1 MSNLNDNPLLTI
13 FETDQKDL
21 SLLELKI
28 TESINLLWKY
38 LLDEEKSQESK
49 IQIVEELAEK
59 IKINRYMCEYFSK
72 VGEDKKSIYI
82 FLFEL
87 YLKQDTTS
95 ELKNAILN
103 LLKELIINIE
113 ISKDIFEFIFQK
125 IALLYR
131 NEEKPTAEKLE
142 EYLTLLNSILG
153 DTMNC
158 QKPFNYYS
166 CAGNNKFVLD
176 FSNKKIKLGR
186 CVTIMMN
193 FKMSSIA
200 NKEDSETDNIVTL
213 MKITFSNG
221 QSFTLD
227 LKYPMFLIVKE
238 IHNNFIKT
246 LPTDDW
252 INLIFT
258 IVSIGDKIQAYFFV
272 NGENKLSPYKLSSK
286 KLKSNET
293 IDSITFFDKFK
304 GEVSSIAML
313 INLSDEKTIL
323 NNVFLGGMKQF
334 QEGIWKRKIF
344 DNFIKFLKD
353 VNKKDLS
360 KDLAFIFT
368 PFNYSENNPNV
379 IENSLENPLKLR
391 MNGTIRNHKYQCYQ
405 KKLVYLGVIQN
416 YFPIA
421 ELFLIHPQTLN
432 DKNFILFLKIIINI
446 INYRKKNIK
455 TLKECKFFQII
466 SLFIEKYPKFLFNEK
481 VLELFNQIGKTIFS
495 NNIES
500 LCRSYFKHILF
511 NEKILSKYSEDIQIK
526 FWDQLSLF
534 CQSDQEQMESSI
546 QMNRIC
552 LILRFYDKN
561 KYTEMC
567 CEKHLSMI
575 KEEFVGSKVLM
586 NPTMDKKLKN
596 LETILKII
604 TASQEPKNVIALFK
618 LLTLDLSPCLTKFI
632 LNIFINAFEQNL
644 KNEEWKNQLL
654 GELTKNNYE
663 TILINTFIHNLPDIR
678 YDILALAYYINHQ
691 MILNN
696 NNTFEKFE
704 SMLKTC
710 LLPQNMFYSTK
721 KELKESQKEI
731 EKQQEMKKKEME
743 EIKKRKTVKRG
754 SSILPSNIEQ
764 MLQLSKS
771 NEMNQPIVEV
781 QSDNDSESESESES
795 KSSKDNKESEE
806 SKDSKDSNK
815 DKEDDK
821 KDDKEND
828 KDNDKDNGKDKE
840 NKEKKENKE
849 NKENDY
855 SYKPEDILNKYLKP
869 NSNVKKI
876 RTHSR
881 KLKKELGE
889 NEFINKIKDSKIL
902 KDENKKED
910 SSEEEKIII
919 IKDEYFKEYFQKI
932 FDILLLWL
940 MGEKTNTPLNS
951 LNFGEKTIKNPDI
964 LKILFVFERDINNIA
979 FTNTFLN
986 TIFAI
991 LLNTKNSYL
1000 FLDNIILSS
1009 FLDLAFKF
1017 FQFKDDSACKQCYD
1031 ICKEI
1036 LLQIYIGAID
1046 CEEKKDNLLPIY
1058 GLEVVFTWAD
1068 IIITEQ
1074 SSKVNALYNFI
1085 YEFLFEVL
1093 EKFTVKYGKQMN
1105 FLLNDADFY
1114 INNYYL
1120 KNYLIMHT
1128 HLFNFSFHFA
1138 WDLKASDFING
1149 NETNFATILGKYYN
1163 TIRLSNNKE
1172 NSINEKW
1179 YDYSFFYDLYKRIS
1193 LVWNFQN
1200 IYKKYKIIANKN
1212 NTKNKYEEILKK
1224 IILDKNIKDIYKT
1237 HLELLCY
1244 KEEYEEME
1252 IISPLIKIIPISL
1265 MNLIL
1270 MANKL
1275 KNESEFKFWL
1285 KEYKHFIMFIIIS
1298 SSNLIR
1304 LNQLELYN
1312 EIQSN
1317 CLGPIA
1323 TSLCFLHYI
1332 SKNLAF
1338 KLKSR
1343 KTLNSILLFC
1353 FILLE
1358 YEYNY
1363 ISKHKTGLKIFSFS
1377 SKPLR
1382 NDLRMSAV
1390 FLLFTEYIKDK
1401 FDNPIFNL
1409 KNIEEIKNMDFKD
1422 LYKLMD
1428 KQDFNDALYKNKNV
1442 VEKIY
1447 IKFYTLSS
1455 YKKIMNN
1462 RIFQMPLLK
1471 DELEYE
1477 YIDEI
1482 LRLLPL
1488 YEKELMKYSNN
1499 TLEQNIKKRNGYK
1512 IIKKKSF
1519 SWNGFWSDK
1528 KLFFENVDS
1537 LKLKIK
1543 NHYTKTLMKP
1553 ILVPILD
1560 IDYYLPEFT
1569 GFKKNDLFLPPK
1581 EKNYK
1586 LCMDIDRI
1594 LKLKEQSQLMMN
1606 QIRESF
1612 GEMKSTAKTNY
1623 LRNIFNKTNKKLAEK
1638 LVEISNNLDFGKEE
1652 EFTILENEADNKVQ
1666 KQKYFLSCLVKT
1678 SHHIKGVCFIDDDK
1692 LNFKVFLNQK
1702 TGNSMSDVALAF
1714 TNEDEDYDHERN
1726 TCFGSYLKCHPKDKD
1741 LYKISLNYDE
1751 IKWVF
1756 RRRYYYKNS
1765 ALEIFTKTNKSYYFN
1780 FKYES
1785 DREVVINEIKSKFK
1799 SLFKIKDDLK
1809 EPKDNM
1815 DNIIGY
1821 SNDLHKNKVKLS
1833 RIIAKWKE
1841 WKITNFEFLMYI
1853 NLIGNRSYNDLSQY
1867 PVFPWILSNYEDP
1880 LKSNKS
1886 FNKNF
1891 KSKSESDL
1899 SNMSNTI
1906 EDEENEEN
1914 KENKENNKIADYS
1927 YRNLKLPMGML
1938 EINDDGARKELFMET
1953 YETLKSDEEQEIKPY
1968 IYGSNYSN
1976 PIYVCNY
1983 LMRLFP
1989 FTHIAI
1995 ELQGNKFDDPNRL
2008 FFSVKQSFY
2017 NSTTQKTDVR
2027 ELIPEF
2033 FYFPEIFINVN
2044 ELNMGIKD
2052 DGEEVNDVLTPCNN
2066 NPYEFVS
2073 TMKKALEGDHISR
2086 KIRKWIDLIFGYKAR
2101 GKDAELANNIFTEA
2115 SYQENINL
2123 NNVENKESYLRLV
2136 EFGLIPNQIMNK
2148 ELVKK
2153 EKKEDVIKGKQI
2165 TNSSGKFSYEKF
2177 NIKYND
2183 NEKENLFVMKI
2194 GCFSD
2199 DKITLFLS
2207 NNVFLEE
2214 KINYVITEKS
2224 YEGDMSNINILNQN
2238 YNYMKNLNSSEE
2250 FDKSICF
2257 YNHGKDLVIGGF
2269 YDGKIILTNFS
2280 KKEQQTEIIP
2290 FKDEKPILSIE
2301 VDKEEKFIFIGN
2313 SIGNVL
2319 VYNIN
2324 QDNKNDW
2331 KKHCLLTD
2339 QNSPISHIKCN
2350 DELNVWASLSNDG
2363 CICLYALPSCKLI
2376 RCIKAPPKNYSYIFL
2391 SDSPLP
2397 CIVLLSDDENTEILV
2412 YSINGKLIFKKNEY
2426 NKVLCPIMIKDIYSY
2441 DYLAYIGNDN
2451 VIILSLPKLEVEV
2464 TINDLIDINYICVSE
2479 DKKTLYAI
2487 NKDGSET
2494 YIIKE
2499 DVKKGLSFQNK
2510 TSSLSN
2516 LKII

>member
-1 MSNLNDNPLLTI
+1 MSNISDNPLLTI
-13 FETDQKDL
+13 FETDQKGL
-21 SLLELKI
+21 CLPELKNI
-28 TESINLLWKY
+28 ESINLLWKY
-38 LLDEEKSQESK
+38 LLDEEKPQEAK
-49 IQIVEELAEK
+49 IQIVEELVEK
-59 IKINRYMCEYFSK
+59 IKINRYLCEYFSII
-72 VGEDKKSIYI
+72 GNEDKKSIYI

-87 YLKQDTTS
+87 YLKQDTTT

-125 IALLYR
+125 ISLLYR
-131 NEEKPTAEKLE
+131 NEEKVSAEKLE

-153 DTMNC
+153 DTVNC
-158 QKPFNYYS
+158 QKPLNYYS

-176 FSNKKIKLGR
+176 FSDKKIKLGR

-193 FKMSSIA
+193 FKMSNIA
-200 NKEDSETDNIVTL
+200 NREDSENDSIVTL

-293 IDSITFFDKFK
+293 IDSIEFFDKFK
-304 GEVSSIAML
+304 GEVSSIAMM

-323 NNVFLGGMKQF
+323 NNVFLGGLKQF

-344 DNFIKFLKD
+344 DQFIKFLKNI
-353 VNKKDLS
+353 NKKDLS

-368 PFNYSENNPNV
+368 PFNYSTSNPDV
-379 IENSLENPLKLR
+379 IENSLEYPLKLR
-391 MNGTIRNHKYQCYQ
+391 MHGSIRNHKYQCYQ

-432 DKNFILFLKIIINI
+432 DNNFALFLKIIINI
-446 INYRKKNIK
+446 INYRKNNIK

-466 SLFIEKYPKFLFNEK
+466 SLFIEKYPKYLFNES

-500 LCRSYFKHILF
+500 LCRSYFKHILL
-511 NEKILSKYSEDIQIK
+511 NEKILSKYSEDLQIK

-534 CQSDQEQMESSI
+534 CQSDKEQMESSI

-604 TASQEPKNVIALFK
+604 IASQEPKNVIALFK
-618 LLTLDLSPCLTKFI
+618 LLTLDLSPCLTQFI
-632 LNIFINAFEQNL
+632 LNIFINAFEQDL
-644 KNEEWKNQLL
+644 KNDTWKNQLI

-663 TILINTFIHNLPDIR
+663 TILVNTFIHNLPDIR
-678 YDILALAYYINHQ
+678 YDILTLAYYINHQ

-696 NNTFEKFE
+696 NNSFEKFE
-704 SMLKTC
+704 SMIKTC

-731 EKQQEMKKKEME
+731 EKQQEIKKKEME
-743 EIKKRKTVKRG
+743 EIKSRKTVKRG
-754 SSILPSNIEQ
+754 SSFLPSNIEQ
-764 MLQLSKS
+764 MLQLNKIR
-771 NEMNQPIVEV
+771 EMNQAIVEV

-795 KSSKDNKESEE
+795 KSKSSKDEKESEE
-806 SKDSKDSNK
+806 SKDSKDNNNK
-815 DKEDDK
+815 
-821 KDDKEND
+821 N
-828 KDNDKDNGKDKE
+828 KDNDKKNDKE
-840 NKEKKENKE
+840 NIKDNEKDKEKKEYN
-849 NKENDY
+849 
-855 SYKPEDILNKYLKP
+855 PEDILNKYLNP
-869 NSNVKKI
+869 NSDVKKI

-881 KLKKELGE
+881 KLKKELNE
-889 NEFINKIKDSKIL
+889 NDNENKDNKDN
-902 KDENKKED
+902 KDNKVQNDINKKED
-910 SSEEEKIII
+910 GSEEEKIII

-940 MGEKTNTPLNS
+940 MGEKTSTPLNS
-951 LNFGEKTIKNPDI
+951 LNFGEKTIKNPNI
-964 LKILFVFERDINNIA
+964 LKILFIFERDINNIT

-991 LLNTKNSYL
+991 LLNSKNSFL
-1000 FLDNIILSS
+1000 FLDNIIVSS

-1017 FQFKDDSACKQCYD
+1017 YQYKDDSTCKQCYD
-1031 ICKEI
+1031 VCKEI

-1046 CEEKKDNLLPIY
+1046 CEDKKDNLLPNY
-1058 GLEVVFTWAD
+1058 GLEIVFTWAD

-1074 SSKVNALYNFI
+1074 SSKVNILYKFI
-1085 YEFLFEVL
+1085 YEFLFEFL
-1093 EKFTVKYGKQMN
+1093 EKFTIKYGKQMN
-1105 FLLNDADFY
+1105 FLLNDDDFN

-1120 KNYLIMHT
+1120 KNYLMMET

-1138 WDLKASDFING
+1138 WDLKANDFISE
-1149 NETNFATILGKYYN
+1149 NESNFEVILGKYFN
-1163 TIRLSNNKE
+1163 TIRLSNSTE
-1172 NSINEKW
+1172 NTINEKW
-1179 YDYSFFYDLYKRIS
+1179 YDYSFFYDLYKRIC
-1193 LVWNFQN
+1193 LVWNFPN
-1200 IYKKYKIIANKN
+1200 IYEKYNIFPNKYN
-1212 NTKNKYEEILKK
+1212 RKYKYEEILKK
-1224 IILDKNIKDIYKT
+1224 IILDKNIKDAYKT
-1237 HLELLCY
+1237 HLQLLCY
-1244 KEEYEEME
+1244 KEEYEGNEL
-1252 IISPLIKIIPISL
+1252 ISPLIKLIPISL

-1275 KNESEFKFWL
+1275 QNENEFKFWL
-1285 KEYKHFIMFIIIS
+1285 KEYKHFTMFIIIA

-1312 EIQSN
+1312 EIQLN
-1317 CLGPIA
+1317 CIGPIV
-1323 TSLCFLHYI
+1323 TSLCFLHYC
-1332 SKNLAF
+1332 SNNLELY
-1338 KLKSR
+1338 KDKSI
-1343 KTLNSILLFC
+1343 KALNSILLFI
-1353 FILLE
+1353 FIILD
-1358 YEYNY
+1358 YEFNY

-1401 FDNPIFNL
+1401 SDTPIFNL
-1409 KNIEEIKNMDFKD
+1409 KNIEETKNMNFKD
-1422 LYKLMD
+1422 LYKLLD
-1428 KQDFNDALYKNKNV
+1428 RQDFYDALYKNQNL

-1455 YKKIMNN
+1455 YKKIMNS
-1462 RIFQMPLLK
+1462 RIFRMPLLK

-1560 IDYYLPEFT
+1560 IDYYLPELT
-1569 GFKKNDLFLPPK
+1569 GFKKSDLFLPSEK
-1581 EKNYK
+1581 KNYK
-1586 LCMDIDRI
+1586 LIMDIDRI

-1612 GEMKSTAKTNY
+1612 GEMKTTAKMNY
-1623 LRNIFNKTNKKLAEK
+1623 LRNIFNKSNKKLAEK
-1638 LVEISNNLDFGKEE
+1638 LIEISNNLDFGKEE

-1726 TCFGSYLKCHPKDKD
+1726 TCFGSYLVCHPKDKD

-1751 IKWVF
+1751 IKWVI

-1785 DREVVINEIKSKFK
+1785 DREIVINAIKSKFK

-1809 EPKDNM
+1809 EPKDSL

-1821 SNDLHKNKVKLS
+1821 SNDLYKNKVKLS
-1833 RIIAKWKE
+1833 RIITKWKE
-1841 WKITNFEFLMYI
+1841 WKITNFEFLMWMNI
-1853 NLIGNRSYNDLSQY
+1853 FGNRSYNDLSQY

-1886 FNKNF
+1886 YNKNF

-1899 SNMSNTI
+1899 GNMI

-1914 KENKENNKIADYS
+1914 IILDYS

-1953 YETLKSDEEQEIKPY
+1953 YETLKSEEEQEIKPY

-1995 ELQGNKFDDPNRL
+1995 ELQGNKLDDPNRL
-2008 FFSVKQSFY
+2008 FFSVKQSFF

-2027 ELIPEF
+2027 ELVPEF
-2033 FYFPEIFINVN
+2033 FYFPEIFININ
-2044 ELNMGIKD
+2044 NLNMGVRD
-2052 DGEEVNDVLTPCNN
+2052 DGQEVNDVLTPCNN
-2066 NPYEFVS
+2066 NPYEFVF
-2073 TMKKALEGDHISR
+2073 TMKKVLEGDRISR

-2115 SYQENINL
+2115 SYQENINI
-2123 NNVENKESYLRLV
+2123 NKVEDKESYLRLV

-2148 ELVKK
+2148 ELIKK

-2165 TNSSGKFSYEKF
+2165 TNSSGKFTYEKISKKF
-2177 NIKYND
+2177 TSNV
-2183 NEKENLFVMKI
+2183 KESIFVMKA

-2199 DKITLFLS
+2199 DTIAMYLS
-2207 NNVFLEE
+2207 NNIFLEE
-2214 KINYVITEKS
+2214 KINYVITEKG
-2224 YEGDMSNINILNQN
+2224 YEGDISTKYLLNQK
-2238 YNYMKNLNSSEE
+2238 YNYMKNLYSSEAI
-2250 FDKSICF
+2250 DKAICF
-2257 YNHGKDLVIGGF
+2257 YNHGKDLIIGGF

-2280 KKEQQTEIIP
+2280 KKEEEQIEIIP

-2301 VDKEEKFIFIGN
+2301 IDKEEKFLFIGN

-2319 VYNIN
+2319 VYKIN

-2331 KKHCLLTD
+2331 EKHCLLTD
-2339 QNSPISHIKCN
+2339 QNSSISHIKCN

-2363 CICLYALPSCKLI
+2363 CICLYTLPSCKLI

-2397 CIVLLSDDENTEILV
+2397 CIVLLSDEDNTEILV
-2412 YSINGKLIFKKNEY
+2412 YSINGKLIFKRNEY
-2426 NKVLCPIMIKDIYSY
+2426 NKILCPMIIKDIYSY
-2441 DYLAYIGNDN
+2441 DYLAYIGNDHVN
-2451 VIILSLPKLEVEV
+2451 ILNLPKLEVEV
-2464 TINDLIDINYICVSE
+2464 TINNLNEINYICVSE

-2487 NKDGSET
+2487 NKDGTET
-2494 YIIKE
+2494 FIIKE
-2499 DVKKGLSFQNK
+2499 EMKKGLSFQNK
-2510 TSSLSN
+2510 TSSLYN
-2516 LKII
+2516 VKII